1 MKIHPAGAKS
11 VFSAVASLFRVRTL
25 PLAVLVLLTE
35 QGAAYAQCAPVPPG
49 PVSLAAGACTDTD
62 VRRENAIGTAVR
74 VTGGE
79 YRGLRVT
86 VEAGGGRIVNGLVEI
101 PGGDFAM
108 NCVDPQGAPFGL
120 VGGRR

>member
-1 MKIHPAGAKS
+1 MKIHPAGAKP

-74 VTGGE
+74 VTGGD

-86 VEAGGGRIVNGLVEI
+86 VEAGGGNGRGVHASG
-101 PGGDFAM
+101 PGQAE
-108 NCVDPQGAPFGL
+108 L
-120 VGGRR
+120 